1 MIRMSKRLK
10 VLLIVA
16 ALSLVAAFIAVFIIA
31 NNFFMDRFPVQST
44 IIGGTEVSGM
54 TVSEAVVAMN
64 ASEGLKMTV
73 NKDGVEHNIP
83 IASSVVRMFDGDQVR
98 QAKKEISFFSYLFH
112 TPVEHALHP
121 ESVNIDEKK
130 LRQAI
135 ETTIPEPKYSTSDA
149 YFDTDWNLI
158 AEVQGDDINYDDFL
172 KRVKSDIENGE
183 ELRYDA
189 SEFYFH
195 PSVRA
200 EDEDMQKIQEK
211 VKKYKAMSITFTFGE
226 KRNEVITSEMICSN
240 LVLKKGKL
248 KLKTGWVDDFVR
260 RLEKKYNTLGSTR
273 TFKTTM
279 DGEKQVKG
287 GTLGW
292 WIDSEQTLS
301 NLKKALKK
309 MKAVTMKPVYKNKGA
324 TFGKK
329 NDIGKSYVEVSIAR
343 QHVWVYVNGKLK
355 LETDCVTGVPNKE
368 RMTHPGCHYIFAKQ
382 RDRFLGTMEV
392 QGYHTHVD
400 YFMPFNGGEGLHDAP
415 WRGSFGGSIY
425 KTGGSHGCVNLPSAK
440 AAEIYDLVY
449 VGMPVVV
456 YD

>member
-1 MIRMSKRLK
+1 MIRMSKKLK

-183 ELRYDA
+183 ELSYDA

-200 EDEDMQKIQEK
+200 DDEDMQKVQDK

-226 KRNEVITSEMICSN
+226 KRKEVITSEMICSN

-279 DGEKQVKG
+279 DGEKQV
-287 GTLGW
+287 
-292 WIDSEQTLS
+292 
-301 NLKKALKK
+301 
-309 MKAVTMKPVYKNKGA
+309 
-324 TFGKK
+324 
-329 NDIGKSYVEVSIAR
+329 
-343 QHVWVYVNGKLK
+343 
-355 LETDCVTGVPNKE
+355 
-368 RMTHPGCHYIFAKQ
+368 
-382 RDRFLGTMEV
+382 
-392 QGYHTHVD
+392 
-400 YFMPFNGGEGLHDAP
+400 
-415 WRGSFGGSIY
+415 
-425 KTGGSHGCVNLPSAK
+425 
-440 AAEIYDLVY
+440 
-449 VGMPVVV
+449 
-456 YD
+456 